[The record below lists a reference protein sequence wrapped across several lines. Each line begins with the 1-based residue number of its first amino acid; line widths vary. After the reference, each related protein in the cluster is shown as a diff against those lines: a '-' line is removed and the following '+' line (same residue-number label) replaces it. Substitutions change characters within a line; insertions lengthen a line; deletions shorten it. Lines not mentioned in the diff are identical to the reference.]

1 MHTGAGLTRDWLSKR
16 LASLTLGLLCLLL
29 PLQPAR
35 ALDPA
40 KAISQYVHSTWR
52 VEDGLPVNAITKIL
66 ETKDGYLWVGTQV
79 GLARFDGVSF
89 TTFDHTNTPS
99 LQSDYISD
107 LVEDSQGTLWIST
120 TNGGVD
126 SFRDGIFSH
135 LSAVEPRG
143 SSVFAA
149 DPDGSLWVGGYGG
162 LKHFKNGILI
172 KAYTTVDGLSG
183 NPIRSLIVDK
193 DRTLWIGSPGG
204 LNRLVNGKMQTYS
217 IQDGLPNTDVSA
229 LRLDTDGTLRVKTQN
244 SEFVRWNNSRFVP
257 WHIPG
262 VAGSNVRDVIRDRDG
277 NYWLASGTEGLL
289 RVKGTQ
295 VSQFT
300 TNDGLTS
307 DAVTHMYEDH
317 DGNLWVGTL
326 GGLERFRDGSFTTFA
341 KAEGLSDNGVYSV
354 IEDGKGDIWTT
365 GPDGLHQL
373 HGNEI
378 RVYKAADKVLDPW
391 SLWVDHTS
399 NLLVGTSKRL
409 MQMIHGSLMPSPT
422 GCSGI
427 PPYLMTAILE
437 GGDHQL
443 WVATLGGGLARCD
456 DGKLARH
463 YTTSTG
469 LLSNA
474 LYALAQAPD
483 GTIWVGGD
491 NGLNSVKNDQIKSYP
506 KLNGLSNAWVVSLYF
521 DSKNILWIGTFG
533 QGLFRLEDGHF
544 TQYSIHQG
552 LKSDTVYGIVEDA
565 ANNLW
570 TGSDK
575 GISRIN
581 REDLDAVAAGSRL
594 SLTPRIFGKADGMK
608 SISLSGGTQPNAWRA
623 HDGRLWFPTERGV
636 VVVDPA
642 RLKPDDQ
649 APKSRVE
656 QMIADETRVDLAA
669 AVRLQPGTRRLEIR
683 FTAPNLSSPERTQ
696 FRYRLDG
703 FDEQW
708 IPGGIQHVAL
718 YTNLPPG
725 HYTFHVT
732 ARIETGHWSAQEA
745 TLAFDL
751 SPQFYQTVWFRLL
764 CGLAAI
770 SLLWGIYRLRVS
782 FLHAHAAV
790 LEERQRI
797 AREIHDSL
805 AQSLS
810 GILFQTEA
818 ALISMTRAPT
828 MTSIHLI
835 SARDLAKTSL
845 DDARYSVWNLSPPVL
860 DQKNLSESLSSMARQ
875 LAHGRVEELDIQL
888 TGTAWDM
895 QPEARHHVV
904 MIAQEAISNAIQ
916 HGEAHTISV
925 SLTFDDDALSLAVSD
940 DGGGFSQL
948 VDVHLPARGYGLR
961 NMRHRANCLGARLAV
976 TSQVGSGTRVMLFV
990 PRLGKVANLWRQL
1003 RGTPTVRIDT

>member
-1 MHTGAGLTRDWLSKR
+1 MDWLSKR
-16 LASLTLGLLCLLL
+16 LAPLTLGLLCLML
-29 PLQPAR
+29 PLQPAS

-40 KAISQYVHSTWR
+40 KAITQYVHSTWR
-52 VEDGLPVNAITKIL
+52 VEDGLPQNGITKIL
-66 ETKDGYLWVGTQV
+66 ETRDGYLWVGTQA

-99 LQSDYISD
+99 LHRDYISD
-107 LVEDSQGTLWIST
+107 LVEDSQGTLWIAT
-120 TNGGVD
+120 TSGGIV
-126 SFRDGIFSH
+126 SFHDGLFSH
-135 LSAVEPRG
+135 VDTVEPRG
-143 SSVFAA
+143 GSVLAA
-149 DPDGSLWVGGYGG
+149 DPDGSLWIGGYGG
-162 LKHFKNGILI
+162 LKHFKNGVLI
-172 KAYTTVDGLSG
+172 KAYTTADGLSG
-183 NPIRSLIVDK
+183 NPVRGLIVDK
-193 DRTLWIGSPGG
+193 DGAVWIGSSGG
-204 LNRLVNGKMQTYS
+204 LNRLANGKMQTYS
-217 IQDGLPNTDVSA
+217 AQDGLPNKDVA
-229 LRLDTDGTLRVKTQN
+229 TLRLIADGTLLVKAQN
-244 SEFVRWNNSRFVP
+244 SEFVRFADGRFVP

-262 VAGSNVRDVIRDRDG
+262 VAGSNIRDAILDHDG
-277 NYWLASGTEGLL
+277 NYWLASGSEGLL
-289 RVKGTQ
+289 RFKGTQ
-295 VSQFT
+295 LSQFT
-300 TNDGLTS
+300 TKDGLGS
-307 DAVTHMYEDH
+307 NAVAHVYEDH

-326 GGLERFRDGSFTTFA
+326 GGLERFRDGSFTTFEE
-341 KAEGLSDNGVYSV
+341 AEGLSDNAVYSV
-354 IEDGKGDIWTT
+354 IEDNKGDIWTT
-365 GPDGLHQL
+365 GPAGLHQL
-373 HGNEI
+373 HGAEI
-378 RVYKAADKVLDPW
+378 RAYKTADKMLDPW
-391 SLWVDHTS
+391 SLWIDHTS
-399 NLLVGTSKRL
+399 NLLVGTSKKL

-422 GCSGI
+422 GCAGI

-437 GGDHQL
+437 GSDHQL
-443 WVATLGGGLARCD
+443 WVTTLGGGLARCD
-456 DGKLARH
+456 DGKLVGH

-474 LYALAQAPD
+474 LYALAQGPD
-483 GTIWVGGD
+483 GTIWTGGD
-491 NGLNSVKNDQIKSYP
+491 NGLNSVKDDQIKSYP

-521 DSKNILWIGTFG
+521 DSKSILWIGTFG

-552 LKSDTVYGIVEDA
+552 LQSDTVYGIVEDA

-570 TGSDK
+570 IGSDK
-575 GISRIN
+575 GISRIT
-581 REDLDAVAAGSRL
+581 REDLDAVAAGSRR
-594 SLTPRIFGKADGMK
+594 SLTPVVFGKADGMK

-642 RLKPDDQ
+642 RLKLNDQ
-649 APKSRVE
+649 APPSRVE
-656 QMIADETRVDLAA
+656 QMTADEMRIDLASP
-669 AVRLQPGTRRLEIR
+669 VQLKPGTRRLEIR
-683 FTAPNLSSPERTQ
+683 YTAPNLSTPERTQ
-696 FRYRLDG
+696 FRYRLEG

-708 IPGGIQHVAL
+708 IPGKAQRVAL

-725 HYTFHVT
+725 HYTFHVN
-732 ARIETGHWSAQEA
+732 ARVATGPWSTKEGV
-745 TLAFDL
+745 LAFDL

-770 SLLWGIYRLRVS
+770 SLLWGAYRLRVS
-782 FLHAHAAV
+782 LLHARAAV

-818 ALISMTRAPT
+818 ALISMTRAPA

-875 LAHGRVEELDIQL
+875 LAHGRVEELDIQS

-895 QPEARHHVV
+895 QPEAKHHVV

-948 VDVHLPARGYGLR
+948 VDVHVPARGYGLR
-961 NMRHRANCLGARLAV
+961 NMRHRANCLDARLAV
-976 TSQVGSGTRVMLFV
+976 TSQIGSGTRVMLFV

-1003 RGTPTVRIDT
+1003 RGNPTVRIDT